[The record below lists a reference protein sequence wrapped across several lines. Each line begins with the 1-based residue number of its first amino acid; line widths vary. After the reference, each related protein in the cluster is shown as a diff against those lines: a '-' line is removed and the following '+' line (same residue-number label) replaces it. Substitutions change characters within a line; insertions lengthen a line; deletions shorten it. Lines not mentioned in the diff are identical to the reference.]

1 MADGLRAVLRRTGT
15 RARLVSAIALIVL
28 SALVATF
35 IAVYQGTGADLR
47 SQVDRDLG
55 EDASAL
61 LHHVSTAPG
70 KSASQVANRAQR
82 YINSQPTFGPASE
95 LFVVKIDEAPLA
107 TNEPELLGVRRE
119 PGETQ
124 REARAEAGEPKEI
137 LSAPDGYSTIEL
149 ADVGQVRLL
158 TNSLFNGTRRAGQ
171 VTVGEPLGSVKAA
184 QAGISRTFLVAGSI
198 ALAAALAAGILV
210 AGLSTRPLR
219 RMAAVAGEVDTGD
232 LSTRMEPR
240 GPAEARR
247 LAESFNHMLDRL
259 EEAFTRQRAFVSD
272 ASHELRTPLT
282 AIRGQIEVLAREGV
296 ETAPDDVQV
305 TAGIVAREVDR
316 MEALIDDMLLLAQAD
331 EGLVHA
337 VRPAELRALL
347 TEAVTGLARGLDRD
361 LEVHAPP
368 NGTVLADRERII
380 QVIRN
385 LVRNAIE
392 HTSAEGSILVDASP
406 ARGGSVRIS
415 VSDDGP
421 GIPPAERDR
430 IFVRFFRVESSRD
443 RRSGGTGLGLAIA
456 RAIVEAH
463 GGRIWADESPAGGAR
478 ITFELPG
485 YTTPGS

>member
-1 MADGLRAVLRRTGT
+1 MADGVRALLLRTGT

-28 SALVATF
+28 SALVVTF
-35 IAVYQGTGADLR
+35 IAVYRGTGADLR

-61 LHHVSTAPG
+61 LQHVSAVPG
-70 KSASQVANRAQR
+70 KSASQVSNHAQR

-95 LFVVKIDEAPLA
+95 LFVVKIDGAPLA
-107 TNEPELLGVRRE
+107 TNEPELLGVRTE
-119 PGETQ
+119 PGETH

-137 LSAPDGYSTIEL
+137 LSAREGYSTIEL
-149 ADVGQVRLL
+149 ADAGQVRLL
-158 TNSLFNGTRRAGQ
+158 THTLFNGTRRAGQ
-171 VTVGEPLGSVKAA
+171 VTVGAPLASVQAA
-184 QAGISRTFLVAGSI
+184 QSGISRTFLVAGSI
-198 ALAAALAAGILV
+198 ALAAALAAGMLV

-219 RMAAVAGEVDTGD
+219 RMAAVAGDVDAGD

-259 EEAFTRQRAFVSD
+259 EEAFARQRAFVSD

-282 AIRGQIEVLAREGV
+282 AIRGQIEVLARDRV
-296 ETAPDDVQV
+296 NAAPDDVQV
-305 TAGIVAREVDR
+305 TAGVVAREVDR
-316 MEALIDDMLLLAQAD
+316 MEALVDDMLLLARAD
-331 EGLVHA
+331 EGLAHA
-337 VRPAELRALL
+337 RRPAELGTLL
-347 TEAVTGLARGLDRD
+347 TEAVDGFASGVNRQ

-368 NGTVLADRERII
+368 NGMVLADRERII

-392 HTSAEGSILVDASP
+392 HTSAGGSIRVDASP
-406 ARGGSVRIS
+406 ARDGSVRIS

-421 GIPPAERDR
+421 GISTAERDR
-430 IFVRFFRVESSRD
+430 IFVRFYRVDSSRD

-478 ITFELPG
+478 ITFELPE
-485 YTTPGS
+485 YAPRDS